1 MSRLQPT
8 IEEIDTLRAK
18 GYGLTDAKRMAQGKL
33 MHMAVENADNTEELK
48 DLLHVIV
55 NKVWQL

>member
-8 IEEIDTLRAK
+8 QIEVDELRVR
-18 GYGLTDAKRMAQGKL
+18 GYSMQEAKRIVQGKL

-55 NKVWQL
+55 NKVWHI